1 MYTER
6 GVRLMF
12 PYLMRSIAKLPN
24 SIKHQSR
31 LTCYFL
37 HISDHL
43 KCSSRLE
50 IDRLGC
56 GSAPNVLPIDA
67 YLRMNRGAHGV
78 ANLGYCTGNTNAL
91 TWRTIGAWD
100 LLQMLLFN
108 EVSFDTMTLPA
119 FGRRRQMIE
128 TTFIHALRGSI
139 ETRC

>member
-1 MYTER
+1 
-6 GVRLMF
+6 MF

-37 HISDHL
+37 HISDRL

-78 ANLGYCTGNTNAL
+78 ANLGYWEHKRIDVAHHRSLGSASD
-91 TWRTIGAWD
+91 A
-100 LLQMLLFN
+100 
-108 EVSFDTMTLPA
+108 SF
-119 FGRRRQMIE
+119 
-128 TTFIHALRGSI
+128 
-139 ETRC
+139 